1 MASSLSLDL
10 RERIFRAYVAK
21 EGGYGTLA
29 ARFSVDLKSV
39 RRIVARAKA
48 TGSVAPLPHGGGFP
62 PTVTDEQLPELR
74 ELVAARPD
82 STAQELADE
91 WSRRK
96 GQTIHRSSMVRALS
110 RAGLST
116 KKRQTARSNK
126 TAQT

>member
-10 RERIFRAYVAK
+10 RERILRAYVAK

-29 ARFSVDLKSV
+29 RRFSVDLKSV

-48 TGSVAPLPHGGGFP
+48 TGSCAPLPHGGGLP
-62 PTVTDEQLPELR
+62 PTITDEELPDLR

-96 GQTIHRSSMVRALS
+96 GQVIHRSSMVRALS
-110 RAGLST
+110 RAELST
-116 KKRQTARSNK
+116 KKKRIARSSR
-126 TAQT
+126 TAPT

>member
-10 RERIFRAYVAK
+10 RERIWRAYVAK

-29 ARFSVDLKSV
+29 TRFSVDLKSV
-39 RRIVARAKA
+39 RRIVARTKA
-48 TGSVAPLPHGGGFP
+48 TGSCAPLPHGGGFP
-62 PTVTDEQLPELR
+62 PTITDEELPELR

-96 GQTIHRSSMVRALS
+96 GEVIHRSSMVRALS
-110 RAGLST
+110 RAELST
-116 KKRQTARSNK
+116 KKKRIARSNK
-126 TAQT
+126 TAPT

>member
-29 ARFSVDLKSV
+29 KRFAVDLKSV
-39 RRIVARAKA
+39 RRIGAKAKA
-48 TGSVAPLPHGGGFP
+48 TGSCAPLPHGGGFP
-62 PTVTDEQLPELR
+62 PTIIDEELPELR
-74 ELVAARPD
+74 ELVAASPD

-96 GQTIHRSSMVRALS
+96 SKVIHRSSMVRALA

-116 KKRQTARSNK
+116 KKRRTVRSNK
-126 TAQT
+126 IART

>member
-1 MASSLSLDL
+1 MASPLSLDL

-29 ARFSVDLKSV
+29 KRFAVDLKSV
-39 RRIVARAKA
+39 RRIVAKATA

-62 PTVTDEQLPELR
+62 PTITDEELPELL
-74 ELVAARPD
+74 ELVASSPD

-96 GQTIHRSSMVRALS
+96 GRVIHRSSMVRALS

-116 KKRQTARSNK
+116 KKRRIVRSNK
-126 TAQT
+126 IAPT